1 MTTNEISRTA
11 LGRTLERADSRP
23 TVLVLGAGYAGLLA
37 ALRIAGKA
45 RTLAHVVLVNDG
57 NHFVERVR
65 LHQVAVGQRVL
76 RRSLEQMTRGT
87 GIELVDGRASDL
99 DAMQK
104 RVTVNGA
111 DGSRVIGFDYLVYAL
126 GSVGSRR
133 NVAGADEHAHHLAS
147 EAGADRVMTA
157 LAALPAGSRVSVVG
171 GGLTGI
177 EAAAEIA
184 EAREDLVVSLIA
196 ERIAPDFSERGRA
209 YVLEALSDLGVRARQ
224 GGRVT
229 RVGTTEI
236 ELADGEREASD
247 LTIWCGGFEAGSS
260 SLAKSLA
267 KTRRGQ
273 LALDAFLVS
282 RSSPHV
288 FGAGDGAAI
297 DARAAD
303 FIRMSCAS
311 AMPMAAHAADNVVR
325 RIRGEALEPFGFA
338 FAGRCVSLG
347 RKRGILQRVTPD
359 DVAVDS
365 VVSGWLG
372 ARIKEAIC
380 RYTTIA
386 LAVERLLPGTY
397 TWPGRKRA
405 LAGDALLTA

>member
-1 MTTNEISRTA
+1 MKENEISQSA
-11 LGRTLERADSRP
+11 VGRTLAKAPAVP

-37 ALRIAGKA
+37 ALRIAGKVRGQA
-45 RTLAHVVLVNDG
+45 RVVLVNDG
-57 NHFVERVR
+57 DHFVERVR

-87 GIELVDGRASDL
+87 GIELVDGHASEL
-99 DAMQK
+99 DAASK
-104 RVTVNGA
+104 RVTVKSA
-111 DGSRVIGFDYLVYAL
+111 SGSRIIGFDYLLYAL
-126 GSVGSRR
+126 GSVGKSCSVPG
-133 NVAGADEHAHHLAS
+133 VASHAHDLSS

-157 LAALPAGSRVSVVG
+157 VAALAPGARVSVVG

-177 EAAAEIA
+177 EVAAELA
-184 EAREDLVVSLIA
+184 EARPDLAVSLVA

-209 YVLEALSDLGVRARQ
+209 YVLESLRDLGVRARE
-224 GGRVT
+224 GARVT
-229 RVGTTEI
+229 RVGEAEI
-236 ELADGEREASD
+236 ELSSGEIEESD
-247 LTIWCGGFEAGSS
+247 LTIWCGGFQTGSS
-260 SLAKSLA
+260 ELAKSFA
-267 KTRRGQ
+267 KTARGQ
-273 LALDAFLVS
+273 LALDGFLVS
-282 RSSPHV
+282 RSFGHV

-297 DARAAD
+297 DVRAAE
-303 FIRMSCAS
+303 FIRMSCAA

-359 DVAVDS
+359 DVAIDS

-380 RYTTIA
+380 RYTTIS
-386 LAVERLLPGTY
+386 LAIERVLPGTY

-405 LAGDALLTA
+405 LASDALLTA